1 MGLTGNFTFELE
13 IKSPADKYFDGW
25 KDIGALFSKAIP
37 DGTHKSEVHEGDGK
51 SVGSIN
57 SYCFVLD
64 GTTVATGKG
73 KVESI
78 DEENKTV
85 TFSGFGGH
93 LEERYSKCKLNVEV
107 FKKDGKNLVKGTIEY
122 EKLNEEI
129 PEPIN
134 YLDVA
139 IKFAK
144 GLDAHLLQ
152 A

>member
-1 MGLTGNFTFELE
+1 MIFYLGWL
-13 IKSPADKYFDGW
+13 IWDKYFDGW

-37 DGTHKSEVHEGDGK
+37 DDIHKSEVHEGDGR

-57 SYCFVLD
+57 SYCFVL
-64 GTTVATGKG
+64 GGNTVASIKAKAET
-73 KVESI
+73 I

-85 TFSGFGGH
+85 TFSACGGH
-93 LEERYSKCKLNVEV
+93 HEELYSKYTLNVQV
-107 FKKDGKNLVKGTIEY
+107 LTKHGKNLVKGTVEY